1 MTNTLESV
9 MVDSSAIYSAEYNNN
24 ESTMLVYFN
33 NDSIYKYHDVP
44 IFYWRGLFESSSKGK
59 LLNKFIFK
67 NFKAERIDL

>member
-9 MVDSSAIYSAEYNNN
+9 MVDSSAIYSAEYN

-33 NDSIYKYHDVP
+33 NDSIYKYHAVP

-59 LLNKFIFK
+59 FLNKFIFK